1 VLATLD
7 LDEPFLLM
15 NGNVLTTLDLRRFH
29 DAHLRSGDAATIGTH
44 RREVVADYGVVQT
57 GFRTADG
64 GTTPVRQ
71 YVDKPTITHTVS
83 MGVYAMQPGVAD
95 LIDDGERLGIPTL
108 IERAI
113 GSGHRVGAYEY
124 EGLWLDLRRQEDY
137 EQAIERYEEIAP
149 FFAEPAERRAA

>member
-1 VLATLD
+1 
-7 LDEPFLLM
+7 
-15 NGNVLTTLDLRRFH
+15 
-29 DAHLRSGDAATIGTH
+29 
-44 RREVVADYGVVQT
+44 
-57 GFRTADG
+57 
-64 GTTPVRQ
+64 
-71 YVDKPTITHTVS
+71 

-95 LIDDGERLGIPTL
+95 LIDDDERLGIPTL